1 VDDCPNCRRNELA
14 AATIRGIADT
24 ILMPVNT
31 LARLPPGTTQ
41 AFVDGTT
48 TGAVKA
54 ARTKGGVKRKASAY
68 SKEYKRAF
76 KRVSKNYRKKDGAWK
91 KDGFKRAVK
100 AAHKSLRK

>member
-1 VDDCPNCRRNELA
+1 LA

-76 KRVSKNYRKKDGAWK
+76 KRVSKLYRKKDGSWK

-100 AAHKSLRK
+100 AAHRESRK